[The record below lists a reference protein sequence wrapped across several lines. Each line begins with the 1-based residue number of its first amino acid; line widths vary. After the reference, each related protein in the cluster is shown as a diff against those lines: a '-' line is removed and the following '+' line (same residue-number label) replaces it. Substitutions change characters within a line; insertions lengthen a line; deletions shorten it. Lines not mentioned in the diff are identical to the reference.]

1 MGKWKYCADPFTKH
15 KKKVKNYL
23 RDVTPDL
30 IERFE
35 GILSAGDVLCI
46 DCRVRVNKTPLQKPE
61 PPCSSQADTEQPG
74 PSRSAEQADTEQPGP
89 SCYAEQFETL
99 QAGTFSS
106 TSSSASSVKTLSFET
121 CVFDNV
127 MLTRSGYLHEHAPYS
142 PKCAT
147 FVNFSQV
154 VRNWAVTQWNQ
165 IWSTCNSLWVTLYA
179 PYAPLSLIS
188 VKLYAIGLSHSEI
201 RFDLCVIVSELRY
214 MRHMRHIRHNAPLS
228 IFSVK
233 LYVIGLSHSEI
244 RFHQSVIV
252 SELRFLRHMRHR

>member
-154 VRNWAVTQWNQ
+154 VRNWAVTQ
-165 IWSTCNSLWVTLYA
+165 
-179 PYAPLSLIS
+179 
-188 VKLYAIGLSHSEI
+188 
-201 RFDLCVIVSELRY
+201 
-214 MRHMRHIRHNAPLS
+214 
-228 IFSVK
+228 
-233 LYVIGLSHSEI
+233 
-244 RFHQSVIV
+244 
-252 SELRFLRHMRHR
+252 